1 MVQAD
6 EDKALFFGAVYGQDK
21 EEILAR
27 LGPGGDNER
36 AIEAAVRGR
45 RALCAHW
52 QQDGEKARAAEAM
65 SAAAF
70 EAWSDAQVLKTA
82 ETLAQDPFG
91 PGALAAYWLKTKAET
106 QTIGL
111 RLLEDGRTP
120 LQERGRLQYA

>member
-1 MVQAD
+1 
-6 EDKALFFGAVYGQDK
+6 
-21 EEILAR
+21 
-27 LGPGGDNER
+27 
-36 AIEAAVRGR
+36 
-45 RALCAHW
+45 
-52 QQDGEKARAAEAM
+52 M